1 MAKKK
6 HPLFGNFGSG
16 QEASA
21 ARQAAAAGPTR
32 QARKI
37 FKGIGSLIHRGGL
50 AWWGSTLKALGP
62 AAPIVDLLLRAG
74 GHFPGAK
81 PDSVPDAAAL
91 EEALDAAEAFLRK
104 HRPHLFGESPG
115 EGVRM
120 QPDDRPLFEFQDAE
134 DNTRRQVGGRTI
146 YVSPDDPLATGE
158 MIPVESSNVHSI
170 GYDWNEA
177 NPMKGTLKVRFL
189 QGDRKRG
196 GKAKV
201 AGPEYRYENV
211 HPYVFEAMRRA
222 SSKGKFVW
230 DRLRIRGSV
239 SGHQFRYKLTGVAQ
253 GYVPRQATLRRES
266 GELNQYFEKRR
277 VTANTPSGKRVITSQ
292 LETRKMGRY
301 QPDLRKVMSRG
312 APNRGEPFRG

>member
-21 ARQAAAAGPTR
+21 ARQAAAAGPAR
-32 QARKI
+32 QAGKI

-50 AWWGSTLKALGP
+50 AWWGRTLKALGP

-81 PDSVPDAAAL
+81 PSESAIDK
-91 EEALDAAEAFLRK
+91 ALDAAEAFLRQ
-104 HRPHLFGESPG
+104 HRPQLFGEAFG

-120 QPDDRPLFEFQDAE
+120 QPDDSPLFDFADAR
-134 DNTRRQVGGRTI
+134 DDTRRQVGGRTI

-170 GYDWNEA
+170 GYDWNES

-189 QGDRKRG
+189 QSDRKRG

-201 AGPEYRYENV
+201 AGPQYRYEDV

-222 SSKGKFVW
+222 SSKGTFVW

-239 SGHQFRYKLTGVAQ
+239 SGHQYRYKLTGVAQ
-253 GYVPRQATLRRES
+253 GYVPRQAVS
-266 GELNQYFEKRR
+266 YGQGEKRTQYLVQR
-277 VTANTPSGKRVITSQ
+277 QVTANTPSGKRVITSQ
-292 LETRKMGRY
+292 LEDRKIGRY